1 LVSGKKKSSHRSCFA
16 QTLIIS
22 SHAHTLVS
30 PSCDSCET
38 ETNTKYN
45 QLGSAIQIYIYITQE
60 AIKLENKQNKT
71 AMIISQVASES
82 IRNMNETEDS
92 NKKRNKNTQ
101 NDETTPKYVG
111 YDENKLQEMKTKAR
125 K

>member
-1 LVSGKKKSSHRSCFA
+1 MLTLSSH
-16 QTLIIS
+16 L
-22 SHAHTLVS
+22 
-30 PSCDSCET
+30 
-38 ETNTKYN
+38 
-45 QLGSAIQIYIYITQE
+45 LGSAIQIYIYITQE